1 MPVTTP
7 GSAIGRIS
15 SSEITSRPKN
25 LLRARAAAA
34 NVPSTSAMAV
44 DQAATWKLSVMA
56 CQTSSRSQAT
66 PNQRVVSAGGGKT

>member
-15 SSEITSRPKN
+15 SSETASRPKKR
-25 LLRARAAAA
+25 LRASAAAA
-34 NVPSTSAMAV
+34 SVPSSSAMAV

-56 CQTSSRSQAT
+56 CQTSSRAQAT